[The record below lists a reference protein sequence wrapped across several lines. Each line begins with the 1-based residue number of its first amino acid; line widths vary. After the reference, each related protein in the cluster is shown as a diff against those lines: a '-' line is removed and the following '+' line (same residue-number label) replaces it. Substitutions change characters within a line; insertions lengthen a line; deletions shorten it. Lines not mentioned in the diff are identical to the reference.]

1 MVDTMAPSRRLP
13 RGEGMQES
21 GPCSSPRVPGS
32 PGGSITDFHL
42 AGSFSQDSSL
52 LPIPHTPSSP
62 PIPPP
67 PPYSP
72 PDASPSARLEALL
85 RPRGLQMIETGGRGN
100 CFFTSV
106 IASVQHAA
114 FLPAGSQLLRLLS
127 IGSRCSALRAK
138 IYESFMLSPNDI
150 RFRTG
155 LDESAWARYTRGIH
169 NQENGDERCIA
180 AVADI
185 FGCNVHMYS
194 PFSRDP
200 EIYLPASGM
209 TINSISIGHFG
220 DGSDRGHFVSVQ
232 HRDAM
237 QDVPVHDDRP
247 CMVCYS
253 ADDEEHTL
261 VCHYCDAPCH
271 LRCTDPRWTKMP
283 DEATHWY
290 CNKCVFHL
298 KDPDHYDISHEE
310 RVAEYR
316 RWLLANSLPDLTGQ
330 RGIFFDEERNC
341 HRPGI
346 IIVSR
351 FPRCRGLLRLGRFR
365 RRRYLAM
372 YLYIPVCE
380 P

>member
-1 MVDTMAPSRRLP
+1 MM
-13 RGEGMQES
+13 
-21 GPCSSPRVPGS
+21 
-32 PGGSITDFHL
+32 
-42 AGSFSQDSSL
+42 
-52 LPIPHTPSSP
+52 
-62 PIPPP
+62 
-67 PPYSP
+67 
-72 PDASPSARLEALL
+72 
-85 RPRGLQMIETGGRGN
+85 
-100 CFFTSV
+100 
-106 IASVQHAA
+106 
-114 FLPAGSQLLRLLS
+114 
-127 IGSRCSALRAK
+127 
-138 IYESFMLSPNDI
+138 SPNDI
-150 RFRTG
+150 RFRAG

-247 CMVCYS
+247 CMVCHR

-261 VCHYCDAPCH
+261 LCHYCEAPCH

-316 RWLLANSLPDLTGQ
+316 LSL
-330 RGIFFDEERNC
+330 I
-341 HRPGI
+341 HI
-346 IIVSR
+346 
-351 FPRCRGLLRLGRFR
+351 
-365 RRRYLAM
+365 
-372 YLYIPVCE
+372 
-380 P
+380 